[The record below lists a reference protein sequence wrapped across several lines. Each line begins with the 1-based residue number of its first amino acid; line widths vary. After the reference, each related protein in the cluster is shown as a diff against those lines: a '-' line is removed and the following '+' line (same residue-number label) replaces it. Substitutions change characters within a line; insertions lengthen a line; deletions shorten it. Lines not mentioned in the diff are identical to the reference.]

1 MVELASPSDQLEPLR
16 QKMASYISNGARLGW
31 HLVAITTPLSTR
43 FQCHSVGTARLA
55 ESTTEANASASGS
68 ASTRATGTA
77 AATGDLDSVG
87 EGAAVPAV
95 ESRLIN
101 QVELLLRESGNTE
114 PFDAAAWVKRWL
126 RRPNHALGGAAPEL
140 YLHTPGGEALLSSLI
155 GAMAAGSYM

>member
-1 MVELASPSDQLEPLR
+1 
-16 QKMASYISNGARLGW
+16 MAL
-31 HLVAITTPLSTR
+31 P
-43 FQCHSVGTARLA
+43 A
-55 ESTTEANASASGS
+55 ESTTEANASGS
-68 ASTRATGTA
+68 VSITA
-77 AATGDLDSVG
+77 AAARDLVFVG

-95 ESRLIN
+95 ETRLIQ

-114 PFDAAAWVKRWL
+114 PFDAAAWVERWL